1 MPEVMLTG
9 MLSMYAKVCAVDITP
24 ILYPQHTSSAYINTY
39 GVGITLFVFQIGLS
53 QGLNNGRVEVDTH
66 VFCLKRVTNSVRT
79 VSAKQEIVRRCF
91 CFSPNRTVRTA
102 PLLTILSAL
111 LLEILNYKPINKKQM
126 RKISS
131 ILTLLLLC
139 LCGNLSAQT
148 TVIARMAALA
158 GAATNQNKATVST
171 DWETSVDG
179 GAVYEF
185 SNSKYL
191 GAITNNDVVNA
202 IEGNKFVTVA
212 MWVYGP
218 TTTDQAL
225 FGYGDQNTGVKVSL
239 NGNAQKITTKGV
251 TDFGVETVN
260 ENNIQANQWCF
271 VAFSFRGAAYTLGG
285 TTYRYYTS
293 TTNGQYNSKSDKKL
307 SGMHAVADASKL
319 LAIGSG
325 NQGEARDVYTGLIA
339 NLTVITSDEL
349 LNNSALADL
358 VGAAPTPTISGL
370 RNLIPARI
378 AHINQNLGDG
388 IGYYSSSNVNATITA
403 AQNVVNNQSSTFDD
417 LQEQLDALNALSI
430 NLPQVGKTYRIVSA
444 YPNFEAQ
451 QDVKKAMYAGTETT
465 TGNNPVTA
473 SIVRWGNATYTN
485 NAYFWT
491 IVPNGNG
498 GYTIKNEETG
508 KYMGAWGSPIGN
520 RQILSDTPNSITLKW
535 LGQGQ
540 FNIKNGSNALHTQGH
555 SNGAGVSDLIV
566 GWDGGLNSCSAWYI
580 EEETLCDPADIT
592 YRLMDGGDVLWSTTI
607 AAAVGKPYPK
617 VTGFY
622 NKFATFT
629 VPAGPV
635 TQTETVDLAAP
646 AFNPPFL
653 YGASVET
660 APTVALDVHGNEA
673 KYPLYNNNGNLTVE
687 YTAYTN
693 APDYTQGATKNN
705 TYFWKIVGDPVR
717 GFKIYNV
724 SAEKYMHQTS
734 DGDVE
739 VTLDAEGT
747 TFQVYN
753 TTSGINNSFSFK
765 VPSRSNYINHR
776 GTKLQGWTAAD
787 AGSSFRAYE
796 INDVETSYNLT
807 LTGQYATLCVPFYA
821 EVPDG
826 VTLYSN
832 SSVDGNGVLEL
843 TEITSPASIIP
854 GKPYIV
860 EAAAGNYNLSNT
872 SILTS
877 TETTHEGNLYGVV
890 APGGKTVP
898 AGSYVLARNKTTGKQ
913 GFFRTNGTVTCPQYK
928 CYLTL
933 PATSPTAA
941 KELYFDNEGTTTG
954 IEAIFGGENE
964 EVVIYDLSG
973 KRLSRLQKGVNIVNG
988 HKVIVK

>member
-1 MPEVMLTG
+1 
-9 MLSMYAKVCAVDITP
+9 
-24 ILYPQHTSSAYINTY
+24 
-39 GVGITLFVFQIGLS
+39 
-53 QGLNNGRVEVDTH
+53 
-66 VFCLKRVTNSVRT
+66 
-79 VSAKQEIVRRCF
+79 
-91 CFSPNRTVRTA
+91 
-102 PLLTILSAL
+102 
-111 LLEILNYKPINKKQM
+111 M

-148 TVIARMAALA
+148 VIARMAELA
-158 GAATNQNKATVST
+158 NAATNQNKATVST
-171 DWETSVDG
+171 DWETSAEG

-191 GAITNNDVVNA
+191 GAIPNNDVVNA
-202 IEGNKFVTVA
+202 IEGDKYVTVA

-218 TTTDQAL
+218 TTSDQAL
-225 FGYGDQNTGVKVSL
+225 FGYGDQDTGVKVSL
-239 NGNAQKITTKGV
+239 NGNAQKMTTKGV
-251 TDFGVETVN
+251 ADFDITTVN
-260 ENNIQANQWCF
+260 ANNIQANQWCF
-271 VAFSFRGAAYTLGG
+271 VAFSFRGAAYTLSG

-293 TTNGQYNSKSDKKL
+293 TTNGQYSSKSNKKL
-307 SGMHAVADASKL
+307 SGMNAVADASKL

-325 NQGEARDVYTGLIA
+325 NQGNARDVYTGLIA
-339 NLTVITSDEL
+339 NLTVITSDAL
-349 LNNSALADL
+349 LENSALADL

-370 RNLIPARI
+370 RNLITARI

-388 IGYYSSSNVNATITA
+388 IGYYSPSSANPAIAAAQAVVENPSSNLAE
-403 AQNVVNNQSSTFDD
+403 

-430 NLPQVGKTYRIVSA
+430 KLPQSGKTYRIVSA

-508 KYMGAWGSPIGN
+508 KYMGAWGNPIGN
-520 RQILSDTPNSITLKW
+520 RQILSDTPNSITLTW

-555 SNGAGVSDLIV
+555 NSGAGVSDLIV
-566 GWDGGLNSCSAWYI
+566 GWNGGLNSCSAWYI
-580 EEETLCDPADIT
+580 EEETLCAPADIT

-646 AFNPPFL
+646 AFNPPFP

-673 KYPLYNNNGNLTVE
+673 KYPLYNNSGNLRVE
-687 YTAYTN
+687 YKEYTN

-705 TYFWKIVGDPVR
+705 TYFWKIVGDAAH

-724 SAEKYMHQTS
+724 SAEKYIHQTS

-787 AGSSFRAYE
+787 AGSSFRAYPITE
-796 INDVETSYNLT
+796 ANASYDLT

-821 EVPDG
+821 EVPAG
-826 VTLYSN
+826 ITLYSN

-843 TEITSPASIIP
+843 TEITSPAFIMP

-860 EAAAGNYNLSNT
+860 EAVAGTYPLSNT

-877 TETTHEGNLYGVV
+877 KETTHEGNLYGVLADEGV
-890 APGGKTVP
+890 IVP
-898 AGSYVLARNKTTGKQ
+898 ADSYVLARNTNTGKQ
-913 GFFRTNGTVTCPQYK
+913 AFFRTNGTVTCPQYK

-941 KELYFDNEGTTTG
+941 KELYFDNEGATTG

>member
-1 MPEVMLTG
+1 
-9 MLSMYAKVCAVDITP
+9 
-24 ILYPQHTSSAYINTY
+24 
-39 GVGITLFVFQIGLS
+39 
-53 QGLNNGRVEVDTH
+53 
-66 VFCLKRVTNSVRT
+66 
-79 VSAKQEIVRRCF
+79 
-91 CFSPNRTVRTA
+91 
-102 PLLTILSAL
+102 
-111 LLEILNYKPINKKQM
+111 M

-148 TVIARMAALA
+148 KVIATMDQLA
-158 GAATNQNKATVST
+158 EAATNQKKATVSA
-171 DWETSVDG
+171 DWT
-179 GAVYEF
+179 GATVYEF
-185 SNSKYL
+185 SDDKYL
-191 GAITNNDVVNA
+191 GGISNTAVVNA

-225 FGYGDQNTGVKVSL
+225 FGYGDLNTGVKVSL
-239 NGNAQKITTKGV
+239 NGNAQKMTTKGV
-251 TDFGVETVN
+251 TDFDVVTVN

-271 VAFSFRGAAYTLGG
+271 VAFSFRGAAYTKGG

-293 TTNGQYNSKSDKKL
+293 TTNDQYSSKSNKKL

-580 EEETLCDPADIT
+580 EEERLCDPADIT

-653 YGASVET
+653 YGAT
-660 APTVALDVHGNEA
+660 LQDAPIVALDMHGNEA
-673 KYPLYNNNGNLTVE
+673 KYPLYHNEGGISVE
-687 YTAYTN
+687 YKNINYVGYDALN
-693 APDYTQGATKNN
+693 YTQGAAKRSD
-705 TYFWKIVGDPVR
+705 YFWQIVGDPLH
-717 GFKIYNV
+717 GFKVYNV
-724 SAEKYMHQTS
+724 AAGKYMLQAEDSETAA
-734 DGDVE
+734 
-739 VTLDAEGT
+739 VTLDNTGT
-747 TFQVYN
+747 TFQVFN
-753 TTSGINNSFSFK
+753 STEASNNVFNKDNAFCLK
-765 VPSRSNYINHR
+765 VPGRTNFVNQQ
-776 GTKLQGWTAAD
+776 GTSVKGWRNAD
-787 AGSSFRAYE
+787 GGSSFRAYE

-807 LTGQYATLCVPFYA
+807 LNGQYATLCVPFYA
-821 EVPDG
+821 EVPEG
-826 VTLYSN
+826 MKLYSN
-832 SSVDGNGVLEL
+832 NSVDGNGVLTL
-843 TEITSPASIIP
+843 TQITSPAIIEP

-860 EAAAGNYNLSNT
+860 EARAGNYNLSNT
-872 SILTS
+872 SKLTLIPD
-877 TETTHEGNLYGVV
+877 TKNEGNLYGVL
-890 APGGKTVP
+890 ANGGVTVP
-898 AGSYVLARNKTTGKQ
+898 ADSYVLARNTNTGKQ
-913 GFFRTNGTVTCPQYK
+913 AFFRTDGNVTCPQYK
-928 CYLTL
+928 CYLTVGGG
-933 PATSPTAA
+933 ATAP

>member
-1 MPEVMLTG
+1 
-9 MLSMYAKVCAVDITP
+9 
-24 ILYPQHTSSAYINTY
+24 
-39 GVGITLFVFQIGLS
+39 
-53 QGLNNGRVEVDTH
+53 
-66 VFCLKRVTNSVRT
+66 
-79 VSAKQEIVRRCF
+79 
-91 CFSPNRTVRTA
+91 
-102 PLLTILSAL
+102 
-111 LLEILNYKPINKKQM
+111 M

-148 TVIARMAALA
+148 VIARMATLA
-158 GAATNQNKATVST
+158 DAATNSDKATVST
-171 DWETSVDG
+171 DWETSAEG

-191 GAITNNDVVNA
+191 GAISNNAVVEA
-202 IEGNKFVTVA
+202 IEGNKYVTVA

-218 TTTDQAL
+218 TTSDQAL

-239 NGNAQKITTKGV
+239 NGNAQKMTTKGV
-251 TDFGVETVN
+251 ADFDITTVN
-260 ENNIQANQWCF
+260 ANNIQANQWCF
-271 VAFSFRGAAYTLGG
+271 VAFSFRGAAYTSDG

-293 TTNGQYNSKSDKKL
+293 TTNGQYSSKSNKKL
-307 SGMHAVADASKL
+307 SGMNAVADASKL

-325 NQGEARDVYTGLIA
+325 NQGNARDVYTGLIA

-370 RNLIPARI
+370 RNLITTRI
-378 AHINQNLGDG
+378 NHINENKGEG
-388 IGYYSSSNVNATITA
+388 IGYYSTITA
-403 AQNVVNNQSSTFDD
+403 DAAIAAAQTVVNNQSSTSDE
-417 LQEQLDALNALSI
+417 LQAQLDALNALSI
-430 NLPQVGKTYRIVSA
+430 NLPQSGKTYRIVSA

-520 RQILSDTPNSITLKW
+520 RQILSDTPNSITLTW

-555 SNGAGVSDLIV
+555 NSGAGVSDLIV
-566 GWDGGLNSCSAWYI
+566 GWNGGLNSCSAWYI
-580 EEETLCDPADIT
+580 EEETLCAPADIT

-646 AFNPPFL
+646 AFNPPFP

-673 KYPLYNNNGNLTVE
+673 KYPLYNNSGNLRVE
-687 YTAYTN
+687 YKEYTN

-705 TYFWKIVGDPVR
+705 TYFWKIVGDAAH

-724 SAEKYMHQTS
+724 SAEKYIHQTS

-787 AGSSFRAYE
+787 AGSSFRAYPITE
-796 INDVETSYNLT
+796 ANASYDLT

-821 EVPDG
+821 EVPAG
-826 VTLYSN
+826 ITLYSN

-843 TEITSPASIIP
+843 TEITSPEFIMP

-860 EAAAGNYNLSNT
+860 EAAAGTYNLSNT

-877 TETTHEGNLYGVV
+877 KATTNEGYLYGVL
-890 APGGKTVP
+890 ADDGETVP
-898 AGSYVLARNKTTGKQ
+898 NGSYVLARNKNTNKQ
-913 GFFRTNGTVTCPQYK
+913 GFFRTNGTVNCPQYK